1 MQQKFKLHQIVYMI
15 AAGKQIKEM
24 VVMKYAGGF
33 MSSDTEIPV
42 EDCEYAK
49 ADYMRQKQKQKR
61 QAVLDQGISQ
71 RRKKSILT
79 GIRSQRSITHH
90 SDDEDF
96 RSECWTYINIS
107 NECIAQNGYNMVR
120 ILLSKLFWR

>member
-15 AAGKQIKEM
+15 VSGKKIKEM
-24 VVMKYAGGF
+24 VVMKYSGGF
-33 MSSDTEIPV
+33 YVVRYRDTGGGLRVRESRL
-42 EDCEYAK
+42 YAPK
-49 ADYMRQKQKQKR
+49 AEAER

-71 RRKKSILT
+71 SRKKSRLT
-79 GIRSQRSITHH
+79 GLRSQRSITHH

-96 RSECWTYINIS
+96 RSECWAYINIS